1 LTTSET
7 RDILLAM
14 PAPLRR
20 LPSSTSLPERAAA
33 DLEFIRGAMERSG
46 SFTAVPGR
54 GGMAMGVVA
63 LVAAASARLVRPEA
77 WLAVWLA
84 AAFVGL
90 AIGLLT
96 MRQKA
101 ASEGLSLFSGAGRR
115 FLMCLGPALLAGALL
130 TAGLARAG
138 ELELLPAVW
147 LLCYGAGV
155 VSAGAFSVPI
165 VPAIGAAFLALGA
178 LALAA
183 PPSWGD
189 ALMGLGFG
197 GVQLVAGFLVARR
210 HGG

>member
-1 LTTSET
+1 
-7 RDILLAM
+7 M

-20 LPSSTSLPERAAA
+20 LPSSVSLPERAAA

-46 SFTAVPGR
+46 SFTAVPGL
-54 GGMAMGVVA
+54 GGVAMGVVA
-63 LVAAASARLVRPEA
+63 LVAAASTQLVGREA
-77 WLAVWLA
+77 WLVVWLA
-84 AAFVGL
+84 AAFVAL

-96 MRQKA
+96 MRRKA
-101 ASEGLSLFSGAGRR
+101 ASEGSSLLSGTGRR

-155 VSAGAFSVPI
+155 VSAGALSVPI

-178 LALAA
+178 VALAA
-183 PPSWGD
+183 PPAWGD
-189 ALMGLGFG
+189 ALMALGFG
-197 GVQLVAGFLVARR
+197 GVHIFFGFLVARR

>member
-1 LTTSET
+1 
-7 RDILLAM
+7 M
-14 PAPLRR
+14 PQPLRR
-20 LPSSTSLPERAAA
+20 LDSPFSLQERAAA

-46 SFTAVPGR
+46 SFTAVPGW
-54 GGMAMGVVA
+54 GGMAMGGVA
-63 LVAAASARLVRPEA
+63 LAAAAAARFVAGTGA
-77 WLAVWLA
+77 WLAVWLV
-84 AAFVGL
+84 AAFAAL

-96 MRQKA
+96 MRSKA
-101 ASEGLSLFSGAGRR
+101 AREGVLLLAGPGRR

-155 VSAGAFSVPI
+155 VSAGVSSVPI
-165 VPAIGAAFLALGA
+165 VPATGAAFLVLGA

-183 PPSWGD
+183 PPAWGD
-189 ALMGLGFG
+189 ALMALGFG
-197 GVQLVAGFLVARR
+197 GIHMVSGFLVARR

>member
-1 LTTSET
+1 
-7 RDILLAM
+7 M

-20 LPSSTSLPERAAA
+20 LPSSISLPERAAA

-54 GGMAMGVVA
+54 GGVAMGVVA
-63 LVAAASARLVRPEA
+63 LVAAGSAQLAAKPEA
-77 WLAVWLA
+77 WLAVWVV
-84 AAFVGL
+84 AAFAAL

-96 MRQKA
+96 MRRKA
-101 ASEGLSLFSGAGRR
+101 ASEGVLLLAGSGRR
-115 FLMCLGPALLAGALL
+115 FLVCLGPALLAGALL

-138 ELELLPAVW
+138 ELELLPATW

-165 VPAIGAAFLALGA
+165 VPATGAAFLALGA

-183 PPSWGD
+183 PPAWGD
-189 ALMGLGFG
+189 ALMALGFG
-197 GVQLVAGFLVARR
+197 GVHIVSGFLVVRR

>member
-1 LTTSET
+1 M
-7 RDILLAM
+7 AM
-14 PAPLRR
+14 PAPFRR
-20 LPSSTSLPERAAA
+20 LPSPASLHERAAA

-46 SFTAVPGR
+46 SFTAVPGW

-63 LVAAASARLVRPEA
+63 LAAATAAQFAGRGA
-77 WLAVWLA
+77 WLAIWIA
-84 AAFVGL
+84 AAFAAM

-96 MRQKA
+96 MRSKA
-101 ASEGLSLFSGAGRR
+101 EREGVLLLAGPGRR

-155 VSAGAFSVPI
+155 VSAGVSSITI
-165 VPAIGAAFLALGA
+165 VPATGAAFLGLGA

-183 PPSWGD
+183 PPSWGN
-189 ALMGLGFG
+189 ALMALGFG
-197 GVQLVAGFLVARR
+197 GIHMVSGFLVARR

>member
-1 LTTSET
+1 M
-7 RDILLAM
+7 A
-14 PAPLRR
+14 APLRR

-46 SFTAVPGR
+46 SFTAVPGL

-63 LVAAASARLVRPEA
+63 LVAAASAGLAGPEA
-77 WLAVWLA
+77 WLAIWLA
-84 AAFVGL
+84 AAVAGL
-90 AIGLLT
+90 TIGLVT
-96 MRQKA
+96 IRHKA
-101 ASEGLSLFSGAGRR
+101 ASEGLSLLAGSGRR
-115 FLMCLGPALLAGALL
+115 FLMCLGPSLLAGALL

-138 ELELLPAVW
+138 ELELLPATW

-165 VPAIGAAFLALGA
+165 VPATGGAFLALGA

-183 PPSWGD
+183 PPGWGD
-189 ALMGLGFG
+189 ALMAVGFG
-197 GVQLVAGFLVARR
+197 AVHLVAGFLVVRR